1 MRPELIAAAALA
13 AALARPEIRPAPP
26 AAVLAGLS
34 RLADRRLA
42 RRLDD
47 QLPLA
52 AAELAA
58 HVRAGRSLAQA
69 IDGCALDLPQP
80 LGSRM
85 TAASAAV
92 ALGEPAA
99 EAILALGS
107 GDEVRLIAAAVALQ
121 ARVGGDLAQVLDR
134 MSATLLER
142 RAQRRAATVA
152 TAQARAT
159 ARMVSWLPAAG
170 LAALYL
176 VDRPALSG
184 LIASPVGWAALA
196 VSAGLTAAAHLAIR
210 RIARIDR

>member
-85 TAASAAV
+85 AAASAAV
-92 ALGEPAA
+92 ALGEPAT

-170 LAALYL
+170 LAAL
-176 VDRPALSG
+176 SW
-184 LIASPVGWAALA
+184 S
-196 VSAGLTAAAHLAIR
+196 TAR
-210 RIARIDR
+210 RCRG